1 MIAADT
7 SAWIDYSK
15 GIDSEYAVHLQNA
28 LASNVLV
35 MPEPVLF
42 EILSAPNLSQKIA
55 NEFLKLS
62 RLEVTSGFWERAAK
76 LRSGLLK
83 KTLKARGM
91 DCLIAQSCIDHQ
103 VPLICRDKDF
113 RHFEKFGLSLIS

>member
-15 GIDSEYAVHLQNA
+15 GIDSEYAIHLQNA

-42 EILSAPNLSQKIA
+42 EVLSAPNLSQKIA
-55 NEFLKLS
+55 DEFLRLP
-62 RLEVTSGFWERAAK
+62 RLEVIAGFWERAAT
-76 LRSGLLK
+76 LRGALLK
-83 KTLKARGM
+83 KGLKARGM
-91 DCLIAQSCIDHQ
+91 DCLIARNCMDHK

-113 RHFEKFGLSLIS
+113 RHFMKYGLNLVS

>member
-42 EILSAPNLSQKIA
+42 EVLSAPSLTQKIA
-55 NEFLKLS
+55 NEFQRLP
-62 RLEVTSGFWERAAK
+62 RLELIGGFWERAAA
-76 LRSGLLK
+76 LRRALLK
-83 KTLKARGM
+83 KTFKARGM
-91 DCLIAQSCIDHQ
+91 DCLIAQNCIDHK
-103 VPLICRDKDF
+103 VPLICRD
-113 RHFEKFGLSLIS
+113 